1 MFSIEWGDGPMK
13 RVFLFTLAMIFIFC
27 AYTYSQEE
35 TATIFEVKGDVKVV
49 PRGRNIGV
57 VCEEGMVVNSGDWI
71 KTGPGSTVTLS
82 FDADADNV
90 VTIEE
95 NSLIIMKLDGY
106 FKIQLLTGEIYA
118 ILENVEH
125 GEAFRVLT
133 PSVVTESMSSGW
145 GARSDGT
152 YTNVVVFDNRVF
164 LVGLNK
170 DGTVKK
176 KKFWI
181 EEGYQRKTINFEDP
195 GELKPIP
202 ENLLSW
208 FREQVVAHH
217 LEKTI
222 VQQTRKQGID
232 TSEVK
237 EDGEKAAEGAE
248 KEQQYTAPS
257 GNGKIIVDGEE
268 INLLDFLYK
277 QRLQRESTAV
287 KKE

>member
-1 MFSIEWGDGPMK
+1 LFSIEWGDGPMK